1 VYSYR
6 NKKANQH
13 YCALLEEELG
23 LKISTIWKMITTVNR
38 PLFSFLYDDRINWFK
53 GRSKWWNQ

>member
-23 LKISTIWKMITTVNR
+23 LKISTIR
-38 PLFSFLYDDRINWFK
+38 PRACSYLSTCRHRI
-53 GRSKWWNQ
+53 SLDLLQL